1 MPWKSFFP
9 EQFEIRG
16 TARKTPQEY
25 YSING
30 RTEKERQRKCPA
42 AGFLYSSGVDVYR
55 TIPKLIPEYSS
66 GIPAQ
71 SSTNPLR
78 YET

>member
-1 MPWKSFFP
+1 MMKTMILNGSPRRNWNTVFFGREP
-9 EQFEIRG
+9 EQKK
-16 TARKTPQEY
+16 APPP
-25 YSING
+25 
-30 RTEKERQRKCPA
+30 CPA